1 MLKKNITTLN
11 EFEGA
16 ALLKQWGIPVIDGV
30 LANHDQEATVAA
42 NRLGFP
48 VALKICS
55 GEVPHKTERGGVVL
69 NIQDAAS
76 LEKAVLA
83 LLQRLKGAVLLNG
96 YRAQKPMDII
106 SIAGA
111 IAAEQPGR
119 LTTFTKASP
128 RWACP
133 ATPRRSAPSL
143 PLAAWWNTPG
153 SAA

>member
-69 NIQDAAS
+69 NIQDATS
-76 LEKAVLA
+76 LEKAV
-83 LLQRLKGAVLLNG
+83 REMKKGSPTSPMRFWCRKWRS
-96 YRAQKPMDII
+96 RA
-106 SIAGA
+106 
-111 IAAEQPGR
+111 R
-119 LTTFTKASP
+119 
-128 RWACP
+128 
-133 ATPRRSAPSL
+133 
-143 PLAAWWNTPG
+143 N
-153 SAA
+153 

>member
-1 MLKKNITTLN
+1 MAQPGTELILGCRRDPV
-11 EFEGA
+11 FGPIV
-16 ALLKQWGIPVIDGV
+16 LVGIGGIFTEIFRDTVID
-30 LANHDQEATVAA
+30 LA
-42 NRLGFP
+42 P
-48 VALKICS
+48 V
-55 GEVPHKTERGGVVL
+55 
-69 NIQDAAS
+69 D
-76 LEKAVLA
+76 EKAALA

-119 LTTFTKASP
+119 LPTFTKASP